1 MLMRL
6 PYRVL
11 IATTLLSIL
20 SPVVTQNCLAQA
32 PPKQPATAPST
43 IREEPPFDKLELF
56 GFFAAGPY
64 SAYASQVIHARG
76 TNFTPDATFIASFAV
91 PAFQE
96 ILRNIRPRAVGTIS
110 PDRDAAYELLRRAWD
125 AKQNRQFAAAS
136 ERYQQALQVAPDS
149 ATLHLAYAASLL
161 LSQNYSAA
169 EAQARQ
175 SLKLWPENADA
186 HGSLALSLT
195 AQKRFTEAESESR
208 EALRIFPDHHPA
220 MFTLGLS
227 LTHEQKYREAIPVLQ
242 NAIAALPRIPVL
254 RKLLGISL
262 FEAGEIDEGTS
273 QLGLYVKNAPEDA
286 EGHYYF
292 GVAFRSKGR

>member
-1 MLMRL
+1 LHGGKGIEEELRD
-6 PYRVL
+6 VGESNGV
-11 IATTLLSIL
+11 AASDA
-20 SPVVTQNCLAQA
+20 LAG
-32 PPKQPATAPST
+32 
-43 IREEPPFDKLELF
+43 ELF
-56 GFFAAGPY
+56 DEMAEEAIHGVRAGEVLDPSKKVSGNGFRIE
-64 SAYASQVIHARG
+64 SD
-76 TNFTPDATFIASFAV
+76 N
-91 PAFQE
+91 
-96 ILRNIRPRAVGTIS
+96 L
-110 PDRDAAYELLRRAWD
+110 
-125 AKQNRQFAAAS
+125 
-136 ERYQQALQVAPDS
+136 APDS
-149 ATLHLAYAASLL
+149 ATLHLAYAASFL

-195 AQKRFTEAESESR
+195 AQKRFAEAESESR

-242 NAIAALPRIPVL
+242 NAIAALSRIPVL

-262 FEAGEIDEGTS
+262 FEAGEIDEGAS

-286 EGHYYF
+286 EGHYYL
-292 GVAFRSKGR
+292 GVAFRSKGRSEEARLQFAEAFRLQPNNAQYEAAAHPDASRNATDAVSGPKPEDSSISDNL